1 MKVYGWNI
9 EKRSQKLLGCSII
22 LKVYLHGKHF
32 HSMRP
37 TKKKNLK
44 KIQIG
49 HPKPWYSSKGNKN
62 QPNDKNQKK
71 NQNMIKLNTYGA
83 K

>member
-1 MKVYGWNI
+1 
-9 EKRSQKLLGCSII
+9 
-22 LKVYLHGKHF
+22 
-32 HSMRP
+32 MRP